1 MTDLRSDEI
10 GTEIP
15 LAGIDDLSPRM
26 RRVRFCMAAVT
37 DRIESVNRMVKVN
50 KRNSLVE
57 ICLDDKKVEI
67 DSFLCI
73 SGQRLAIVLEV
84 RAPV

>member
-1 MTDLRSDEI
+1 
-10 GTEIP
+10 
-15 LAGIDDLSPRM
+15 
-26 RRVRFCMAAVT
+26 MAAVT
-37 DRIESVNRMVKVN
+37 DRIESVNRMVEVN

>member
-1 MTDLRSDEI
+1 
-10 GTEIP
+10 
-15 LAGIDDLSPRM
+15 
-26 RRVRFCMAAVT
+26 MAAVT
-37 DRIESVNRMVKVN
+37 DRIESVNRMVEVN

-57 ICLDDKKVEI
+57 ICLDDKKAEI